1 MINPDL
7 VQYSD
12 EYYEV
17 VKTFLTIQKPNM
29 FGIQNCAIK
38 SLAIKSL
45 ANYLQL
51 SSERDCQQLNH
62 SSFSR
67 SEDHVC
73 DGLVL
78 VFHGSEQQAGSVPQ

>member
-17 VKTFLTIQKPNM
+17 VKTSEFLTIQKPNM

-38 SLAIKSL
+38 SLAQ
-45 ANYLQL
+45 YLQL